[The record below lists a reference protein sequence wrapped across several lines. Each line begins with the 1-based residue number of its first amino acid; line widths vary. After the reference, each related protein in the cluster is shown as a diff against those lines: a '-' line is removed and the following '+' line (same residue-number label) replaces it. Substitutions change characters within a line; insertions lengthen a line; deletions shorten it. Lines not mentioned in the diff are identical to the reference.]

1 VYKKIFYILLLGMF
15 LMGCAPAASMPTNE
29 TVAPTALA
37 TETDTPLPPTQTP
50 APTATATLI
59 PTPDFTLVGLPA
71 EETGTTA
78 FDFVAQMCD
87 AEWFTRGQE
96 LSCPGNESQKD
107 LGYVMQ
113 LDGTIQGLPSNLG
126 VLLAYPPQ
134 LNFGTISSKYPSF
147 TVEKG
152 DRFRVVLAC
161 RAHTFCDVQFDLGYY
176 DEQGWHTGLKHWRYL
191 FADSAIVVDYSLD
204 SIAGKTVQFDL
215 AVLAKGNRSD
225 AYAVWIAP
233 HIYRPVP

>member
-1 VYKKIFYILLLGMF
+1 MQKKIFYVLLFGIF
-15 LMGCAPAASMPTNE
+15 LIGCAPAASVPTNE
-29 TVAPTALA
+29 AVALTPLA
-37 TETDTPLPPTQTP
+37 TETVTSLPPTQMPT
-50 APTATATLI
+50 PTATATLV
-59 PTPDFTLVGLPA
+59 PTPDFTLAGLPA
-71 EETGTTA
+71 EETGTAA
-78 FDFVAQMCD
+78 FDFVAQICE
-87 AEWFTRGQE
+87 AQWSTRGQQ
-96 LSCPGNESQKD
+96 LPCPGNESQKD
-107 LGYVMQ
+107 LGYVMR
-113 LDGTIQGLPSNLG
+113 LDGEVQGLPSNLG
-126 VLLAYPPQ
+126 ILLAYPPQ

-152 DRFRVVLAC
+152 DRFRAVLAC
-161 RAHTFCDVQFDLGYY
+161 RTHTFCDVQFDLGYY

-204 SIAGKTVQFDL
+204 SIAGKAVQFDL